1 MQNCGVFKGLAGLQW
16 KYAAG
21 GERKGIN
28 RPEHLKSKAVAFF
41 FWVGHREEVMSL
53 LRARTS
59 MKYFFLL
66 CESTLW
72 WRNMVSVNPWC
83 FLLNRESK

>member
-1 MQNCGVFKGLAGLQW
+1 MQNRGVFKGLAGLQW

-41 FWVGHREEVMSL
+41 FFG
-53 LRARTS
+53 
-59 MKYFFLL
+59 
-66 CESTLW
+66 
-72 WRNMVSVNPWC
+72 
-83 FLLNRESK
+83 